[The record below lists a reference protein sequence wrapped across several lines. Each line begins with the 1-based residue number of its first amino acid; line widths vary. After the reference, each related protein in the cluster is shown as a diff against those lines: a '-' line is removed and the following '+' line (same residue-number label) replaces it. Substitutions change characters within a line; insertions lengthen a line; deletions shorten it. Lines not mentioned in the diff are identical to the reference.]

1 MGTWNS
7 FTLYQHLIH
16 NCCGG
21 LQSFWAHFNLLSA
34 SAEPYYKQ
42 FAEWRRNKSS
52 ARHIRT
58 LAHTRYNPPA
68 IHWGSLLLW
77 STEVDGD
84 DCYANSSYSTKECAE
99 IPSRWCVCW
108 GGIRKGGEETSTSVA
123 RPPSRVFPPTLKS
136 SLSPKAHYSLLL
148 LLMRRN
154 LRVASKKKEKQLR
167 KSEIVIIYN
176 H

>member
-7 FTLYQHLIH
+7 FTLYQHLTH

-58 LAHTRYNPPA
+58 LAHTRYNPPS
-68 IHWGSLLLW
+68 IHCGSLLLW

-84 DCYANSSYSTKECAE
+84 DCYANSSYSTKKCAE
-99 IPSRWCVCW
+99 IPSRWCVYW

-123 RPPSRVFPPTLKS
+123 TFSC
-136 SLSPKAHYSLLL
+136 LSPYPKVLIVPKGSLFAIIINEEEFA
-148 LLMRRN
+148 RGFQEERETTTEKWNCNN
-154 LRVASKKKEKQLR
+154 L
-167 KSEIVIIYN
+167 
-176 H
+176 